1 MNITIRNIP
10 EEVIDKI
17 RILSQV
23 ERRSLNSELL
33 MVIEH
38 GLNEKLARRFDTKS
52 NISKELQVNIWK
64 NLSGKWEDDRS
75 SEEIIKDI
83 YDQRT
88 MGRDIE
94 L

>member
-17 RILSQV
+17 RTLSQV

-38 GLNEKLARRFDTKS
+38 GLNEKLARRFGTKS
-52 NISKELQVNIWK
+52 YMSKELQVNIWK
-64 NLSGKWEDDRS
+64 NLSGKWEDERT

-88 MGRDIE
+88 MGRNIE